1 MPFRT
6 NRPVGKLGGYYLRAC
21 MQSQTG
27 AYQWRFRVQRTHGSF
42 GMNAA
47 LLCLN
52 QLIGDVVVVV
62 PTADV
67 FINFAQL
74 ATDE

>member
-1 MPFRT
+1 
-6 NRPVGKLGGYYLRAC
+6 

-42 GMNAA
+42 GMNAAAAAA

>member
-1 MPFRT
+1 MHAVTDRCISMA
-6 NRPVGKLGGYYLRAC
+6 VSRAAH
-21 MQSQTG
+21 SRLV
-27 AYQWRFRVQRTHGSF
+27 WNERRR
-42 GMNAA
+42 AA

>member
-1 MPFRT
+1 MHAVTDRCISMA
-6 NRPVGKLGGYYLRAC
+6 VSRAAH
-21 MQSQTG
+21 SRLV
-27 AYQWRFRVQRTHGSF
+27 WNERRRRR
-42 GMNAA
+42 A

-62 PTADV
+62 PTADDV